1 VREVVDAGCRSGE
14 LDLMAEHPDLN
25 TTLASAL
32 LAPTRIYV
40 KPILNLIRDFTIK
53 GMAHIT
59 GGGFDGNV
67 PRVLP
72 KTVRAR
78 IDPGAWPRPPVFGWL
93 QRKGEISD
101 GEMLRVFN
109 CGIGMVLVVPPE
121 EADDIVERA
130 TGLGERVYRIGSIE
144 AKAPDDPPLRFSA
157 NPSDPA

>member
-1 VREVVDAGCRSGE
+1 
-14 LDLMAEHPDLN
+14 
-25 TTLASAL
+25 
-32 LAPTRIYV
+32 
-40 KPILNLIRDFTIK
+40 
-53 GMAHIT
+53 
-59 GGGFDGNV
+59 
-67 PRVLP
+67 VLP

-130 TGLGERVYRIGSIE
+130 TGLGERIYRIGSIE
-144 AKAPDDPPLRFSA
+144 AKAPDDPALRFSA